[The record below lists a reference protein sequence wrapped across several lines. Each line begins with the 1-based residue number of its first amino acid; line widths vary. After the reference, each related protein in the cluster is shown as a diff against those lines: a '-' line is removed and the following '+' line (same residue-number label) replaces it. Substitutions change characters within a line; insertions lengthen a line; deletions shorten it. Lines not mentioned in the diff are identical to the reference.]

1 MTKRKLERFEEMKNF
16 PNVLQP
22 SFEEVFQKDYFLK
35 GKWHTEIFKNN
46 NPIILELGCGKG
58 EYTIELAKRFPQK
71 NFIGIDIKG
80 ARMWRGAKTALEC
93 NLKNVIFLRTRID
106 FINSIF
112 NSNEVDEIWLT
123 FPDPQ
128 PKKVR
133 KRLTS
138 SRFLNMYQKFLKN
151 PAIIHLKTDNDLLF
165 QYTCDLVK
173 FNDLKVIEVIDN
185 IYEKDYNNELLYIQT
200 FYEKQ
205 FLKENK
211 KIHYISFLLDGK
223 EIKELPEKE

>member
-1 MTKRKLERFEEMKNF
+1 MTKKKLKRFEEMKGF
-16 PNVLQP
+16 SNVFQP
-22 SFEEVFQKDYFLK
+22 SFEEVFNKDYFLK
-35 GKWHTEIFKNN
+35 GKWHKEIFKNN

-58 EYTIELAKRFPQK
+58 EYTVELAKRFPEK

-80 ARMWRGAKTALEC
+80 ARMWRGAKTALEN
-93 NLKNVIFLRTRID
+93 NLSNVCFIRTRID
-106 FINSIF
+106 FITSIF
-112 NSNEVDEIWLT
+112 DVNEVKEIWLT

-138 SRFLNMYQKFLKN
+138 ARFLNMYQKFLKK

-165 QYTCDLVK
+165 EYTCELINYNK
-173 FNDLKVIEVIDN
+173 LKIIEKIDD
-185 IYEKDYNNELLYIQT
+185 IYEKKYNNELLYIQT

-211 KIHYISFLLDGK
+211 KIHYLSFFLDEK
-223 EIKELPEKE
+223 EIKEIPEY